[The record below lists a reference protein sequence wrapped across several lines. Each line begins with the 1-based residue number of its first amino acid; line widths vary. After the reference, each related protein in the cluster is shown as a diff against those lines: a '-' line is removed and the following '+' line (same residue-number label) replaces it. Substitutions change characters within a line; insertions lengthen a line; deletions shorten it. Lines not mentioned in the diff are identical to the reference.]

1 MSDDTFIRE
10 VNEEIRQE
18 RVRSFWSRFGW
29 LVITFV
35 VVAILGT
42 IGYVLWERHRASV
55 AAADGDRYLA
65 AIEMADNGDLAGATE
80 GFEALASDG
89 VGAYPHLARLRLAGA
104 LEASGDLSGAVTALD
119 EVTDA
124 SGAPRGLRDVAAV
137 RAAYI
142 LVDTGTPDDVRQRV
156 ERLTGES
163 EPLRHQAREALGLS
177 LWKAGDGEAAQPFFE
192 QLTSDAGA
200 PSGMPQRARLILDLI
215 AAGTVLPSADTLEA
229 APPITAAP
237 AAETPPAAPDAAE
250 VPAEADVVPP
260 AETADEVLSTPL
272 ADQLDLPD
280 ADAAPADAPEAPAGQ
295 AAPAD
300 EVEGT
305 PAVPETQTPAEP
317 SAPAEPQ
324 APGATPPS

>member
-65 AIEMADNGDLAGATE
+65 AIEMAENDDVAGATE
-80 GFEALASDG
+80 GFEALAADG

-104 LEASGDLSGAVTALD
+104 LEASGDFSGAVAALD
-119 EVTDA
+119 EVTGA

-137 RAAYI
+137 RAGYI

-156 ERLTGES
+156 ERLTGEG

-192 QLTSDAGA
+192 QLTGDASA

-215 AAGTVLPSADTLEA
+215 AAGTALPSAEALEA
-229 APPITAAP
+229 APPIDEAP
-237 AAETPPAAPDAAE
+237 AAETPPAASAVE
-250 VPAEADVVPP
+250 VPAEADAAPP
-260 AETADEVLSTPL
+260 AEAADEVLSTPL
-272 ADQLDLPD
+272 ADQLELPD
-280 ADAAPADAPEAPAGQ
+280 ADAAPADAPEAPAGE
-295 AAPAD
+295 AAPAGGAA
-300 EVEGT
+300 ET
-305 PAVPETQTPAEP
+305 PAAPEARTPAEP
-317 SAPAEPQ
+317 SAPAEPET
-324 APGATPPS
+324 PGATPPS